1 MRFVDS
7 ERRAILAFLADLPA
21 IVAALKE
28 ELDLEG
34 ISAEERAKLAG
45 WVAQLSQF
53 KFVAHLSVI

>member
-7 ERRAILAFLADLPA
+7 ERRAILAFLTDRPT

-28 ELDLEG
+28 ELDLED
-34 ISAEERAKLAG
+34 ISAEKRAKLTG

-53 KFVAHLSVI
+53 KFLAHLSVI